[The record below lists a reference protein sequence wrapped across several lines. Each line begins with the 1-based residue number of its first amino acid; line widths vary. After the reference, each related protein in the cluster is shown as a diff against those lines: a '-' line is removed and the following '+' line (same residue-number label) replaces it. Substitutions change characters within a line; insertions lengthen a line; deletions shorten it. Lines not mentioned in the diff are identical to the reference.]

1 MQKKFFYILLLIF
14 VVGLGALGVF
24 QLSGRG
30 AEATDYSN
38 PDNWLAVPASADMDV
53 DVFYLYP
60 TVYHKQEKSDL
71 DICEIGDSLIRSN
84 AQLAYKLQ
92 ATVFDAVG
100 NIYAPYY
107 RQGDA
112 ETCLFMPEE
121 DRDKLLSGAPKED
134 VLSAFDYY
142 INHFNNGRPFI
153 LAGHSQGSEMLL
165 YLLSEYMEKN
175 PDIYKRMIAAY
186 VIGYSVTEEYLAEN
200 PHLKFAESADD
211 MGVIISYNT
220 QSPEVEGDNP
230 VVSEGAL
237 VINPI
242 TWTRDETLA
251 LESENLGSYLP
262 GAGGYVEIDS
272 DTEFKK
278 IMDFADARVDSEKGV
293 LVCSTVDAD
302 AWFSGN
308 VLMGKGIY
316 HSYDYSF
323 YYYNIRQN
331 AVDRA
336 KKFLNPAD

>member
-1 MQKKFFYILLLIF
+1 M
-14 VVGLGALGVF
+14 
-24 QLSGRG
+24 
-30 AEATDYSN
+30 
-38 PDNWLAVPASADMDV
+38 
-53 DVFYLYP
+53 
-60 TVYHKQEKSDL
+60 
-71 DICEIGDSLIRSN
+71 RSN
-84 AQLAYKLQ
+84 AQMAYKLQ
-92 ATVFDAVG
+92 ATAFDTVG

-112 ETCLFMPEE
+112 QTCLSMSEE
-121 DRDKLLSGAPKED
+121 DRDKLLRGAPEED
-134 VLSAFDYY
+134 IFAAFDYY
-142 INHFNNGRPFI
+142 INHFNSGRPFI

-165 YLLSEYMEKN
+165 YLLSEYMEEH
-175 PDIYKRMIAAY
+175 PGVYKRMIAAY
-186 VIGYSVTEEYLAEN
+186 VIGYSVTEDYLTEN

-211 MGVIISYNT
+211 TGVIISYNT
-220 QSPEVEGDNP
+220 QAPEIEGDNL

-242 TWTRDETLA
+242 SWTRDETPALA
-251 LESENLGSYLP
+251 SENLGSYLP
-262 GAGGYVEIDS
+262 SADGYVEIGS

-278 IMDFADARVDSEKGV
+278 ILIFADARVDRRKGV

-331 AVDRA
+331 AADRVE
-336 KKFLNPAD
+336 KFLIHAN